1 MTYIKNGDEDGIFI
15 YMYRIKEIKL
25 HSNIYFKKFMDP
37 ILRAN
42 LSCNGW
48 SIDIATILCDQFL

>member
-42 LSCNGW
+42 LSCNG
-48 SIDIATILCDQFL
+48 